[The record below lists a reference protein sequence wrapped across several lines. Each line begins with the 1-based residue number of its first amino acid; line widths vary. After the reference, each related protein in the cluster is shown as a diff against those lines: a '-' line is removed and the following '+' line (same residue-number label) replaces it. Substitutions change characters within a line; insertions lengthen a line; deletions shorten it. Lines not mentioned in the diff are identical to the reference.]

1 VPEPV
6 VWKRVGIHGRLGKF
20 GRNVPTNGGEL
31 LGHDPSRV
39 EFDGLG
45 MFTPGPKMEPFPVSD
60 LDLQLQTLSDMYK
73 ARGY

>member
-1 VPEPV
+1 VPGSSYKKKVKNTVPESI
-6 VWKRVGIHGRLGKF
+6 VWKRV
-20 GRNVPTNGGEL
+20 GGEL

-60 LDLQLQTLSDMYK
+60 LGLQLQTLFDMCK
-73 ARGY
+73 ARG